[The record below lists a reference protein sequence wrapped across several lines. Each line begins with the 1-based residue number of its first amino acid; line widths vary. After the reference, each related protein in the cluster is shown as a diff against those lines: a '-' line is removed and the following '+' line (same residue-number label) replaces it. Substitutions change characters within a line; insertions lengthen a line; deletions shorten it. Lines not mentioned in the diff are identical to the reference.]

1 MDKFKRLNGTAKAA
15 AIVALTLAM
24 SGALLLL
31 AAEKAAPENAKHG
44 FLGVSV
50 QSLGDEEREK
60 LGVSHGVQV
69 LDVEKESAADKGGI
83 QKGDVIQAVN
93 GEKVRDPQALAEIV
107 RESAAGSTVTIGIW
121 RGGKA
126 LEVKAVLGQLGT
138 RRNFTWHGAPLTKI
152 VRSRA
157 FLGVNLLEPDADLA
171 AYFAVPAGE
180 GVLITA
186 VEKGT
191 PAEKAGIKS
200 GDVIVQMAGKAVKES
215 DDIHEALAAL
225 KEGDSVGITV
235 VRHGKRETLKAEPD
249 FSRHERI
256 MRFFGGGKDIEI
268 DHLELPELDIEIP
281 EIDVEAPEP
290 PVPPDAR
297 EIESH
302 VHQALDQ
309 AQQKLDHAHE
319 KLDQAKITI
328 EKRLRHIS
336 ENFWI

>member
-1 MDKFKRLNGTAKAA
+1 MDKFKRLNGTVKAA
-15 AIVALTLAM
+15 GIVALTLVLT
-24 SGALLLL
+24 GALVLL
-31 AAEKAAPENAKHG
+31 AAEKAATENARHG

-50 QSLGDEEREK
+50 QRLDDGEREK
-60 LGVSHGVQV
+60 IGVSHGVQV
-69 LDVEKESAADKGGI
+69 MDVEKESAADQAGI
-83 QKGDVIQAVN
+83 QEGDVIQAVN

-107 RESAAGSTVTIGIW
+107 RESAAGSTVKIGIW

-126 LEVKAVLGQLGT
+126 LEIKAVLGQLGP
-138 RRNFTWHGAPLTKI
+138 RRNFIWQGAPLTKI

-157 FLGVNLLEPDADLA
+157 FIGVNLLEPDAHLA
-171 AYFAVPAGE
+171 AYFAVPAGQ

-191 PAEKAGIKS
+191 PAEKAGLKS

-225 KEGDSVGITV
+225 KEGDVLEIMI

-268 DHLELPELDIEIP
+268 DHLELPEMDIEIP
-281 EIDVEAPEP
+281 DFEGEAPEP
-290 PVPPDAR
+290 PDAQV
-297 EIESH
+297 IESH
-302 VHQALDQ
+302 VHQALDH
-309 AQQKLDHAHE
+309 AQEKLDLAHE
-319 KLDQAKITI
+319 KLGQAKIKI
-328 EKRLRHIS
+328 EKRLKHS
-336 ENFWI
+336 SGKFWI

>member
-1 MDKFKRLNGTAKAA
+1 MDRFKRLNGTVKAA
-15 AIVALTLAM
+15 TIVALTLAM
-24 SGALLLL
+24 TGALLLL
-31 AAEKAAPENAKHG
+31 AAEKTPGESAKHG

-50 QSLGDEEREK
+50 QRLDDDEREK
-60 LGVSHGVQV
+60 IGVSHGVRV
-69 LDVEKESAADKGGI
+69 LDVEKESAAAQAGI
-83 QKGDVIQAVN
+83 LEGDVIQAVN

-107 RESAAGSTVTIGIW
+107 RESAAGSTVKIGIW

-126 LEVKAVLGQLGT
+126 LEVKAVLGQLGP
-138 RRNFTWHGAPLTKI
+138 RRNFSWHGAPLTKI

-171 AYFAVPAGE
+171 AYFAVPAGQ
-180 GVLITA
+180 GVLITT

-191 PAEKAGIKS
+191 PADKAGIKS

-215 DDIHEALAAL
+215 GDIHGALAEL
-225 KEGDSVGITV
+225 KEGDSLDITV

-256 MRFFGGGKDIEI
+256 MRFFGGGKDIVI
-268 DHLELPELDIEIP
+268 DHLELPEMDIAIP
-281 EIDVEAPEP
+281 DLDVEVPEP
-290 PVPPDAR
+290 PDAQ

-302 VHQALDQ
+302 VQQALDH
-309 AQQKLDHAHE
+309 AQEKLDHAHQ

-328 EKRLRHIS
+328 EKRLKHIS
-336 ENFWI
+336 ENIWI